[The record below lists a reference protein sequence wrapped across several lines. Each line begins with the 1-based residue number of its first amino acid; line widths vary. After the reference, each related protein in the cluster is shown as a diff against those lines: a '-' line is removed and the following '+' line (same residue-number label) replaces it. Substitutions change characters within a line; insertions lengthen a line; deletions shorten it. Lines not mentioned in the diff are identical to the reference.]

1 MNGVESLP
9 CGLALGDKKSDII
22 GKKSVII
29 KGSGEPLVLLHG
41 YMSSKEAFAGQ
52 IEFFSRY
59 FTVCAPDLT
68 GFGENAEMPY
78 PYSLDDYVA
87 EFLRLT
93 ESLGG
98 RVRVIAHSF
107 GCRIALKAAATSNVI
122 EKAAL
127 CGVAGL
133 KPAFSFKRFIKKRS
147 YALLKRFIPREVA
160 EKLFFSAD
168 YRLAKGNLKQ
178 SFKAVTSEYLDGL
191 LPSIKCPV
199 FCLFGEKDKD
209 TPPALLKRLK
219 RGVPHCDGT
228 VMRGCGHFCFI
239 DNPAEFNLIVREFL
253 L

>member
-1 MNGVESLP
+1 MGGLSCGISL
-9 CGLALGDKKSDII
+9 GYKK
-22 GKKSVII
+22 GVII
-29 KGSGEPLVLLHG
+29 KGSGKPLVLLHG
-41 YMSSKEAFAGQ
+41 YMSSKEAFVGQ

-68 GFGENAEMPY
+68 GFGENSDMPY

-87 EFLRLT
+87 EFVSLAN
-93 ESLGG
+93 SLGG

-133 KPAFSFKRFIKKRS
+133 RPVFSFKRFIKKKS
-147 YALLKRFIPREVA
+147 YLLLKRFIPLDVA
-160 EKLFFSAD
+160 EKVFFSAD

-178 SFKAVTSEYLDGL
+178 SFKTVTSEYLDGL
-191 LPSIKCPV
+191 LPSVNCPV
-199 FCLFGEKDKD
+199 FCLFGERDKD
-209 TPPALLKRLK
+209 TPPVLLKRLK
-219 RGVPHCDGT
+219 AGVPHCDGT
-228 VMRGCGHFCFI
+228 IMRGCGHFCFI
-239 DNPAEFNLIVREFL
+239 DNPAGFNLIVREFL